1 MGRRPAL
8 AVAGIALAGLISPA
22 LVSPAAA
29 APQAPPAVGAQ
40 PAVAAPS
47 PITWTACG
55 TENYPTLQC
64 GKVSV
69 PLDYKNPSGQKI
81 SLAVSRV
88 PHTAATSQGALLV
101 NPGGPGGS
109 GLTLAGFVASN
120 LPPAVAAQYDVIG
133 FDPRGVGSSEP
144 ALNCLPGYFDP
155 VRPDSVPKTRADME
169 ANLKRAKSFAD
180 ACGAKY
186 NGLLKYIDTLSS
198 AKDMDSIRL
207 ALGEK
212 TINFFGYSYG
222 TYLGAVY
229 AKLFPRSV
237 RRMVL
242 DSVVDPTG
250 VWYDNNLDQDYAFD
264 ARHKAFAAWVA
275 KYDATYH
282 LGTTQDAVLKQWYAT
297 RAALKAKPAG
307 GVVGPSEFEDTYIPG
322 GYFNGYWPYL
332 ADALAA
338 YVNEKDEQAL
348 VDVYEAFAAIDESGE
363 NGYSV
368 YAAVQCR
375 DAHWPRN
382 WSTWVEDNWRVYR
395 KAPFMT
401 WNNAWYNAPC
411 AFWPVK
417 SLSPIDVSNSKVESV
432 LIFQATDDAATPY
445 PGAEVMRR
453 KLKNS
458 RLVVE
463 AEGGNHGI
471 TLSGNACLDK
481 YLADYLATGA
491 RPDGP
496 GLVDATCA
504 ALPDPEPL
512 APTAEAGTTAKS
524 AAKAGRGTVH
534 EYVSARPIE

>member
-1 MGRRPAL
+1 MGRRSAL

-22 LVSPAAA
+22 LVSPAVAA
-29 APQAPPAVGAQ
+29 PRAESAPQAKPAPVTW
-40 PAVAAPS
+40 AAC
-47 PITWTACG
+47 A
-55 TENYPTLQC
+55 TEAYPTLQC
-64 GKVSV
+64 GKVAV
-69 PLDYKNPSGQKI
+69 PLDYANPRGTKI
-81 SLAVSRV
+81 TLAVSRI
-88 PHTAATSQGALLV
+88 PHTAATSQGVLLV

-109 GLTLAGFVASN
+109 GLTLAGFVAKN
-120 LPPAVAAQYDVIG
+120 LPAAVAAQYDVIG
-133 FDPRGVGSSEP
+133 FDPRGVGDSEP
-144 ALNCLPGYFDP
+144 AIDCVPNYFKP
-155 VRPDSVPKTRADME
+155 VRPDSVPKTKADME
-169 ANLKRAKSFAD
+169 ANLTRVKNFAA

-186 NGLLKYIDTLSS
+186 GSLLKYIDTIS
-198 AKDMDSIRL
+198 AVKDMDSIRQ
-207 ALGEK
+207 ALGAK
-212 TINFFGYSYG
+212 TINYFGYSYG

-229 AKLFPRSV
+229 GKLFPNNV

-250 VWYDNNLDQDYAFD
+250 VWYEDNIDQDFAFNE
-264 ARHKAFAAWVA
+264 RHEAFAKWVA
-275 KYDATYH
+275 KYDANYH
-282 LGTTQDAVLKQWYAT
+282 LGTSESVVLGKWYAA

-307 GVVGPSEFEDTYIPG
+307 GVVGPAEFEDTYTPG

-338 YVNEKDEQAL
+338 YVNNKDEQAL
-348 VDVYEAFAAIDESGE
+348 VDVYQAFAAIDASGD

-375 DAHWPRN
+375 DAKWPRD
-382 WSTWVEDNWRVYR
+382 WSTWVSDTWRVHQ
-395 KAPFMT
+395 KAPFFA

-417 SLSPIDVSNSKVESV
+417 SLRPIDVSNSKLDSV

-445 PGAEVMRR
+445 PGAEVVRR
-453 KLKNS
+453 KIKNS

-463 AEGGNHGI
+463 VEGGNHGI
-471 TLSGNACLDK
+471 TLSGNTCLDK

-496 GLVDATCA
+496 GIVDARCA

-512 APTAEAGTTAKS
+512 AATAEAGTTAK
-524 AAKAGRGTVH
+524 AASKAGRGTLH
-534 EYVSARPIE
+534 EYVAARPVE

>member
-8 AVAGIALAGLISPA
+8 VVVGIALAGLISPA

-29 APQAPPAVGAQ
+29 APRAVTA
-40 PAVAAPS
+40 AAAPA

-55 TENYPTLQC
+55 TEDYPTLQC

-69 PLDYKNPSGQKI
+69 PLDYSNPSGQQI
-81 SLAVSRV
+81 TLAVSRI

-133 FDPRGVGSSEP
+133 FDPRGVGKSEP

-155 VRPDSVPKTRADME
+155 PRPDSVPKTKADMA
-169 ANLKRAKSFAD
+169 ANLARVKSFAQ

-186 NGLLKYIDTLSS
+186 DGLLKYIDTLS
-198 AKDMDSIRL
+198 AVKDMDAIRQ

-212 TINFFGYSYG
+212 TINYFGYSYG

-229 AKLFPRSV
+229 AKLFPTNV

-250 VWYDNNLDQDYAFD
+250 VWYEDNIDQDYAFD
-264 ARHKAFAAWVA
+264 KRHKAFAAWVA

-282 LGTTQDAVLKQWYAT
+282 LGTTQSAVLQKWYAT
-297 RAALKAKPAG
+297 RTALRAKPAG
-307 GVVGPSEFEDTYIPG
+307 GIVGPSEFEDTYIPG

-332 ADALAA
+332 ADALEA
-338 YVNEKDEQAL
+338 YVNAKDEQAL
-348 VDVYEAFAAIDESGE
+348 VDVYQAFAAIDESGE

-375 DAHWPRN
+375 DAKWPRN
-382 WSTWVEDNWRVYR
+382 WSTWVADTWRVYQ
-395 KAPFMT
+395 KAPFMA

-417 SLSPIDVSNSKVESV
+417 GQHPIDVSNSKVESV

-453 KLKNS
+453 KIKNS

-463 AEGGNHGI
+463 NGGGNHGI

-491 RPDGP
+491 RPDGA
-496 GLVDATCA
+496 GVVDATCA
-504 ALPDPEPL
+504 ALPDPQPL

-524 AAKAGRGTVH
+524 AAKAGRGTLH